1 MVDYQGMQIAK
12 VGPILPLR
20 IPMSRCQELARMTQ
34 LNRPGVPP
42 NRFPFHM
49 LKEIYEQPD
58 AIRKTIEQH
67 LDRPMHSIRLDRS
80 PFTSAE
86 WAALRSISIV
96 ASGSSRHAGLCG
108 KLMIEELAGIPVD
121 VEHAS
126 EYGYRKP
133 LNGGAGL
140 VIAITQSG
148 ETADTTAAQ
157 RLAKENGKKTLS
169 ISNVVDSTISREADA
184 NFFTCAGQEIA
195 IPATKSF
202 TTQLTAMY
210 MLALFLASHKG
221 TLSSEQIA
229 RRLLSLAQ
237 LPSILLWLLDRFNS
251 EAESIAKDFYRDEV
265 FIYLGRG
272 VHYPIALEGA
282 LKLKEISYVHAEGY
296 PTGELRHGPT
306 ALLDESLPV
315 VAIVTRDPEDPESM
329 LRYERSRS
337 LLSEIREHSK
347 RQILVASED
356 DEEVRQLRTAC
367 FLLPNLDE
375 LLLPILEVVPLQL
388 LAYHIAVM
396 NDFDPDRPR
405 NLVKSV
411 RVD

>member
-1 MVDYQGMQIAK
+1 
-12 VGPILPLR
+12 
-20 IPMSRCQELARMTQ
+20 MSP
-34 LNRPGVPP
+34 LNRADGPP
-42 NRFPFHM
+42 KRFPFHM
-49 LKEIYEQPD
+49 LKEYLWQPD

-67 LDRPMHSIRLDRS
+67 QDKPANSVRLDRS
-80 PFTSAE
+80 PFTAAE

-169 ISNVVDSTISREADA
+169 ISNVVDSTISHEADA

-221 TLSSEQIA
+221 TL
-229 RRLLSLAQ
+229 
-237 LPSILLWLLDRFNS
+237 
-251 EAESIAKDFYRDEV
+251 
-265 FIYLGRG
+265 
-272 VHYPIALEGA
+272 
-282 LKLKEISYVHAEGY
+282 KLRA
-296 PTGELRHGPT
+296 
-306 ALLDESLPV
+306 
-315 VAIVTRDPEDPESM
+315 
-329 LRYERSRS
+329 
-337 LLSEIREHSK
+337 
-347 RQILVASED
+347 
-356 DEEVRQLRTAC
+356 
-367 FLLPNLDE
+367 
-375 LLLPILEVVPLQL
+375 
-388 LAYHIAVM
+388 
-396 NDFDPDRPR
+396 DRP
-405 NLVKSV
+405 
-411 RVD
+411 

>member
-1 MVDYQGMQIAK
+1 
-12 VGPILPLR
+12 
-20 IPMSRCQELARMTQ
+20 MTATSAE
-34 LNRPGVPP
+34 
-42 NRFPFHM
+42 RFPFHM

-58 AIRKTIEQH
+58 AIRATIEQH
-67 LDRPMHSIRLDRS
+67 YDRAAQSVRLDRS
-80 PFTSAE
+80 PFSAAE
-86 WAALRSISIV
+86 LARLHSVCIV

-126 EYGYRKP
+126 EYGYRRP
-133 LNGGAGL
+133 LNGGGSL

-157 RLAKENGKKTLS
+157 RIAKQNGKKTLS

-184 NFFTCAGQEIA
+184 NFFTCAGKEVA

-210 MLALFLASHKG
+210 MLALFLAAHKG
-221 TLSSEQIA
+221 ALTPVQVAAKVEA
-229 RRLLSLAQ
+229 LAQ
-237 LPSILLWLLDRFNS
+237 VPEILPRLIERFDA
-251 EAESIAKDFYRDEV
+251 EAAAIAKNFYKDDV

-306 ALLDESLPV
+306 ALLNETLPV
-315 VAIVTRDPEDPESM
+315 VSIMTRNPHDAESM
-329 LRYERSRS
+329 LRYEKSIS
-337 LLSEIREHSK
+337 LLEEIREHSK
-347 RQILVASED
+347 RQILIASEG
-356 DEEVRQLRTAC
+356 DEYLAGLEAST
-367 FLLPNLDE
+367 FWLPILDE
-375 LLLPILEVVPLQL
+375 LVLPVLEVVPLQL
-388 LAYHIAVM
+388 LAYHIAVL
-396 NDFDPDRPR
+396 NGFNVDHPR

-411 RVD
+411 TVD

>member
-1 MVDYQGMQIAK
+1 
-12 VGPILPLR
+12 
-20 IPMSRCQELARMTQ
+20 MTQ
-34 LNRPGVPP
+34 QNSPGESPK
-42 NRFPFHM
+42 RFPFHM

-58 AIRKTIEQH
+58 AIRRTIEQH
-67 LDRPMHSIRLDRS
+67 LDKQANSVRLDRS
-80 PFTSAE
+80 PFTPAE

-108 KLMIEELAGIPVD
+108 KLMFEELAGIAVD

-133 LNGGAGL
+133 LNGGASL

-169 ISNVVDSTISREADA
+169 ISNVVDSTISHEADA
-184 NFFTCAGQEIA
+184 NFFTCAGQELA

-210 MLALFLASHKG
+210 MMALFLASHKG
-221 TLSSEQIA
+221 TLSSEQVA

-237 LPSILLWLLDRFNS
+237 LPSVLLWLLDRFDS
-251 EAESIAKDFYRDEV
+251 GAESMAKDFYKDEV

-315 VAIVTRDPEDPESM
+315 VAIVTRDPNDPESM

-337 LLSEIREHSK
+337 LLNEIREHSK
-347 RQILVASED
+347 RQILVASEG
-356 DEEVRQLRTAC
+356 DEEIQKLRTSC
-367 FLLPNLDE
+367 FLLPNLEE

-396 NDFDPDRPR
+396 NGFNPDHPR

-411 RVD
+411 MVD

>member
-1 MVDYQGMQIAK
+1 MRQQIALGSSPK
-12 VGPILPLR
+12 V
-20 IPMSRCQELARMTQ
+20 
-34 LNRPGVPP
+34 
-42 NRFPFHM
+42 FPFYM

-58 AIRKTIEQH
+58 AIRTTIEQH
-67 LDRPMHSIRLDRS
+67 VDPATNTVRLDRS
-80 PFTSAE
+80 PFAPAE

-108 KLMIEELAGIPVD
+108 KLMIEELAGISVD

-133 LNGGAGL
+133 LNGGGSL

-157 RLAKENGKKTLS
+157 RLAKENGKKSLS
-169 ISNVVDSTISREADA
+169 ISNVVDSMISHEADA
-184 NFFTCAGQEIA
+184 NFFTCAGEEVA

-221 TLSSEQIA
+221 TLTPAQVA
-229 RRLLSLAQ
+229 RRLRSLSQLA
-237 LPSILLWLLDRFNS
+237 SILPGLIERFDPH
-251 EAESIAKDFYRDEV
+251 AELIATDFYRDEV
-265 FIYLGRG
+265 FIYLGGG

-306 ALLDESLPV
+306 ALLDKTLPV
-315 VAIVTRDPEDPESM
+315 VSIVTRDPNDPQSM
-329 LRYERSRS
+329 LRYERSWG
-337 LLSEIREHSK
+337 LLNEIRQHSA
-347 RQILVASED
+347 RQILIASEG
-356 DEEVRQLRTAC
+356 DEEIQKLCTSC
-367 FLLPNLDE
+367 FWLPNIDE
-375 LLLPILEVVPLQL
+375 LLLPIVEVVPLQL
-388 LAYHIAVM
+388 LAYHIGVI
-396 NDFDPDRPR
+396 NGLNPDRPR

-411 RVD
+411 KDDLKTAS